1 MDVTAGKAVAEEAYS
16 ATGEQAAPGVG
27 EAAAGLTAVP
37 PTLSSSDNPLLLPFF
52 LHPSQ
57 GQEGLAPSCSEL
69 GPGPNS
75 QVECSVCHKLIQPS
89 LMANHAKYSHVA
101 SDLGA

>member
-1 MDVTAGKAVAEEAYS
+1 MDATAGKAVAEEAYS
-16 ATGEQAAPGVG
+16 ATREQAAPGVG

-37 PTLSSSDNPLLLPFF
+37 PTLSSSDNPLLL

-75 QVECSVCHKLIQPS
+75 QVECSVCYKLIQPS